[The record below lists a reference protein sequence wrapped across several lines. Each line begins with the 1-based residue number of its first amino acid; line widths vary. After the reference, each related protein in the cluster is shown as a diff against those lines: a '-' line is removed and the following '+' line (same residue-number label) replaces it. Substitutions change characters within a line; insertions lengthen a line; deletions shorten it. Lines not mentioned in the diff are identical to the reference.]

1 VALVVELEV
10 SILELAETAVMVIL
24 VVQLDLVRLMC
35 RAVAGVLAQVEM
47 VVRQR
52 KMVQSLVE
60 VEEMVDRV

>member
-35 RAVAGVLAQVEM
+35 RAVAGVAAQVEM
-47 VVRQR
+47 VVQQR